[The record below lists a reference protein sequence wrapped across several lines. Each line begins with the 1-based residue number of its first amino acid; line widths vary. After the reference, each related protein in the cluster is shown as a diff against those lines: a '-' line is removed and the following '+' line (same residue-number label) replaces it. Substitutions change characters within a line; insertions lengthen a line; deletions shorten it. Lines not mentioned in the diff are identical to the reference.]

1 MTKEDPNYIAKIE
14 KAIEDKYGTETIQNP
29 KSNWSEEKEKEYL
42 EQIKKTKQKWHKI
55 NEARDKIE
63 VNGFFMSKKLLNKDS
78 KRACPVC
85 ETYSFD
91 MKDDLYMNKFE
102 CCFDCYIQWVEGR
115 EERWESGWRP
125 EKNCRTKEY
134 LKNEKDYEE

>member
-14 KAIEDKYGTETIQNP
+14 KAIEDKYGTEAIQNP

-125 EKNCRTKEY
+125 EKIDASKRI
-134 LKNEKDYEE
+134 